1 MLYKSPFKIENS
13 SFDFANIKKSKG
25 VIIFGTGNFGLIILA
40 CLNIAGIKVIGFSDN
55 NYSKWNKK
63 WNGYNVI
70 PPKELNKAEEGVVVL
85 IASLNF
91 PYMKRQLKGYG
102 ITKQIFDSDFLFNEV
117 ELKMDE
123 LNSSWPGLY
132 TWPLN
137 RTREQIDLYIYS
149 VQAQKEKKKLKVNSL
164 DLVLTEKCSL
174 KCVDCSNLMQFYAK
188 PIDEDYETLTRALEV
203 FMNSVDYVYEIRVIG
218 GEPLIYKKIDQVI
231 KQLLNFNNY
240 DKIHIYTNGTII
252 LKEDK
257 MKVFQNE
264 KVLFRISDYGKVSR
278 HVKRLEKSLD
288 QLNVAYFTERITTW
302 QDCAKIE
309 KYERSENLNKHIF
322 GNCCV
327 NQCLT
332 MLHGKLYLCPYSAH
346 AENLKA
352 IPKNKSDSVDLN
364 SKEISNFKDEISK
377 LYFGKQYLEACKFCN
392 GRDYNVAKVEA
403 GVQTKEILQYEV
415 VA

>member
-149 VQAQKEKKKLKVNSL
+149 VQAQKEKK
-164 DLVLTEKCSL
+164 
-174 KCVDCSNLMQFYAK
+174 
-188 PIDEDYETLTRALEV
+188 
-203 FMNSVDYVYEIRVIG
+203 
-218 GEPLIYKKIDQVI
+218 
-231 KQLLNFNNY
+231 
-240 DKIHIYTNGTII
+240 
-252 LKEDK
+252 
-257 MKVFQNE
+257 
-264 KVLFRISDYGKVSR
+264 
-278 HVKRLEKSLD
+278 RL
-288 QLNVAYFTERITTW
+288 
-302 QDCAKIE
+302 
-309 KYERSENLNKHIF
+309 
-322 GNCCV
+322 G
-327 NQCLT
+327 
-332 MLHGKLYLCPYSAH
+332 
-346 AENLKA
+346 
-352 IPKNKSDSVDLN
+352 
-364 SKEISNFKDEISK
+364 
-377 LYFGKQYLEACKFCN
+377 
-392 GRDYNVAKVEA
+392 
-403 GVQTKEILQYEV
+403 
-415 VA
+415 